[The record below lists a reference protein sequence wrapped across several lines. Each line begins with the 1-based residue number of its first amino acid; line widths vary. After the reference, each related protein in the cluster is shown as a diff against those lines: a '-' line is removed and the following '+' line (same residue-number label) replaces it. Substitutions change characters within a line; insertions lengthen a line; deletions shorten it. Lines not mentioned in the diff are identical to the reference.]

1 MNKSPKE
8 NKPYTY
14 LVGWSKLGFWYY
26 GVRYSK
32 NCFPSDL
39 WVSYYTSSKKV
50 KEFREKFGEP
60 DVVEIRHTFGDRE
73 SAIEWENRVLR
84 RIGAVKSEK
93 WLNRFDGKAVHP
105 DDALR
110 GAKQK
115 KPNRKRLDAA
125 EKERRRIAAIAD
137 GRASRLN
144 TEDSALKRI
153 AANKERIASMTPEEH
168 AELSAAMNTPAAKAA
183 SLNTR
188 IANLNNMSP
197 EDREAEKQRRSTA
210 AKSGK
215 VASTYSAT
223 EDHIRNAKISASKK
237 ESNPNFKT
245 VCECPHCGKR
255 GQYAALKRWH
265 FDACKTAT
273 VYGTMSSSQT
283 RRLES

>member
-32 NCFPSDL
+32 NCFPYDL

-60 DVVEIRHTFGDRE
+60 DVVEIRQTFGDRE

-144 TEDSALKRI
+144 TEDSILKRI
-153 AANKERIASMTPEEH
+153 AANKTRIASMTPEER
-168 AELSAAMNTPAAKAA
+168 ASLTIAMNTPPVKAA
-183 SLNTR
+183 SLSTR
-188 IANLNNMSP
+188 IDNLQNMTP
-197 EDREAEKQRRSTA
+197 EERAHEKQRRSTA
-210 AKSGK
+210 AKLGK
-215 VASTYSAT
+215 TTSTYSAT
-223 EDHIRNAKISASKK
+223 EDHDRNAKISASKK
-237 ESNPNFKT
+237 ESNPNFKS

-265 FDACKTAT
+265 FDACKTIT
-273 VYGTMSSSQT
+273 DSETMSSGQT

>member
-14 LVGWSKLGFWYY
+14 LIGWRSMNIWYY
-26 GVRYSK
+26 GCRFSK
-32 NCFPSDL
+32 TCNPTDL
-39 WVSYYTSSKKV
+39 WTSYYTSSKKV
-50 KEFREKFGEP
+50 KEFREKFGDP
-60 DVVEIRHTFGDRE
+60 DVVEIRRVFGDRE
-73 SAIEWENRVLR
+73 SAIEWEHRVLR

-115 KPNRKRLDAA
+115 KPNRKRLEAV

-144 TEDSALKRI
+144 TEDSVLKRI
-153 AANKERIASMTPEEH
+153 AANKERIASMSPEER
-168 AELSAAMNTPAAKAA
+168 AGLSAAMNTPAARAA

-197 EDREAEKQRRSTA
+197 EDRKSEKQRRSTA
-210 AKSGK
+210 AKLGK
-215 VASTYSAT
+215 DTSTYSAA
-223 EDHIRNAKISASKK
+223 EDHDRNAKISASKK

-245 VCECPHCGKR
+245 VCKCPNCGKT
-255 GQYAALKRWH
+255 GQYASMKRWH
-265 FDACKTAT
+265 FDACSRISDSER
-273 VYGTMSSSQT
+273 MSSGQT

>member
-60 DVVEIRHTFGDRE
+60 DVVEIRRTFADRE
-73 SAIEWENRVLR
+73 SAIDWEHRVLR

-144 TEDSALKRI
+144 TEDSVLKRI
-153 AANKERIASMTPEEH
+153 AANKTRIASMTPEER
-168 AELSAAMNTPAAKAA
+168 ASLTIAMNTPTAKAA
-183 SLNTR
+183 SLSTR
-188 IANLNNMSP
+188 VGNLQNMTP
-197 EDREAEKQRRSTA
+197 EERAHEKQRRSTA
-210 AKSGK
+210 AKLGK
-215 VASTYSAT
+215 DASTYSAT
-223 EDHIRNAKISASKK
+223 EDHDRNAKISASKK
-237 ESNPNFKT
+237 ENNPNFKS

-265 FDACKTAT
+265 FDSCKDA
-273 VYGTMSSSQT
+273 SSHDQT
-283 RRLES
+283 PIA

>member
-1 MNKSPKE
+1 MK

-39 WVSYYTSSKKV
+39 WVSYFTSSNTVKK
-50 KEFREKFGEP
+50 FRKQFGEP
-60 DVVEIRHTFGDRE
+60 DVVEIRRVFEDRAT
-73 SAIEWENRVLR
+73 AIDWERRVIKK
-84 RIGAVKSEK
+84 IGAVNSET
-93 WLNRFDGKAVHP
+93 WLNRTDNKAIHP
-105 DDALR
+105 DDAYR

-115 KPNRKRLDAA
+115 KPNRKRLEAV

-144 TEDSALKRI
+144 TEDSVLKRI
-153 AANKERIASMTPEEH
+153 AANKERIASMSPEER
-168 AELSAAMNTPAAKAA
+168 AGLSAAMNAPAARAA

-197 EDREAEKQRRSTA
+197 EDRKSEKQRRSTA
-210 AKSGK
+210 AKLGK
-215 VASTYSAT
+215 DTSTYSAA
-223 EDHIRNAKISASKK
+223 EDHDRNAKISASKK
-237 ESNPNFKT
+237 ESNPNFKS
-245 VCECPHCGKR
+245 VCECPNCGKR

-265 FDACKTAT
+265 FDACKALNAF
-273 VYGTMSSSQT
+273 GTMSSGQT